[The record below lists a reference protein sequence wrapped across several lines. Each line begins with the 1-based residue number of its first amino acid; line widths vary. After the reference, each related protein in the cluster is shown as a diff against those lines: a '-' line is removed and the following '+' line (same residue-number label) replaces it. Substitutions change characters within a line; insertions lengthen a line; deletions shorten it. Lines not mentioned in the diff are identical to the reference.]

1 MGRCVIDDEL
11 SETGS
16 DKTEEERGQGY
27 IRIAEAIANQIRVIA
42 EVLRQQQRQALTAA
56 ACISLAVDSRG
67 KYKVLR
73 FRCDTEH
80 RPYFSDGV
88 MGVFRCGYDS
98 LQDAADDHA
107 NRMQRNL
114 QGCITRFWTPLGT
127 ETHMDAE
134 EQAMLAKVRCLA
146 SDGGSSERKFI
157 TELVRRQTK
166 RGCVFNA
173 GPK

>member
-1 MGRCVIDDEL
+1 M
-11 SETGS
+11 
-16 DKTEEERGQGY
+16 
-27 IRIAEAIANQIRVIA
+27 
-42 EVLRQQQRQALTAA
+42 TATK
-56 ACISLAVDSRG
+56 CISLAVDSRG

-88 MGVFRCGYDS
+88 MGVFLCGYDS

-114 QGCITRFWTPLGT
+114 QGCSTRFWTPFGT

-134 EQAMLAKVRCLA
+134 EQAMLNQLLATVRCLA
-146 SDGGSSERKFI
+146 SDGGPTERKLMYN
-157 TELVRRQTK
+157 LVRSICPVRMAMNP
-166 RGCVFNA
+166 V
-173 GPK
+173 